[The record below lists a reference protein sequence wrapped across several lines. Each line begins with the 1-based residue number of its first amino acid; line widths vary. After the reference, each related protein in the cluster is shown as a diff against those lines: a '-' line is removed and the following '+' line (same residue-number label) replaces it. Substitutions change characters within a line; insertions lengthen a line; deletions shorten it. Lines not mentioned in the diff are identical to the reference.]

1 MFVCRVPKIS
11 HVKMKRRILVE
22 ILCGITISLRSRRL
36 KREQARARETRE
48 GWGCS
53 HYFQAPATPG
63 YNGRWATTQFGRFT
77 LWHNSRRVTIQL
89 FHRNLFRSNGSDGL
103 HRNDFLLYHVRKT
116 HPLPFH
122 GVIITY
128 YINTS
133 EIPGFS
139 VILKKSYFHREQ
151 SRYN

>member
-11 HVKMKRRILVE
+11 HVKMKRRISVE
-22 ILCGITISLRSRRL
+22 VLSGR
-36 KREQARARETRE
+36 RARERTGGRE
-48 GWGCS
+48 GDTRGVRVFPLLPSAC
-53 HYFQAPATPG
+53 HAG
-63 YNGRWATTQFGRFT
+63 YNGRWATTQLGRFT

-89 FHRNLFRSNGSDGL
+89 FHRKLFMSNGSDGL

-151 SRYN
+151 SRYY

>member
-1 MFVCRVPKIS
+1 MMKWRRRVS
-11 HVKMKRRILVE
+11 YLGRFTLWH
-22 ILCGITISLRSRRL
+22 
-36 KREQARARETRE
+36 
-48 GWGCS
+48 
-53 HYFQAPATPG
+53 
-63 YNGRWATTQFGRFT
+63 NGRRATELGRFTLWPKGRQATELGRFT

-89 FHRNLFRSNGSDGL
+89 FHRKLFMSNGSDGL

-151 SRYN
+151 SRYY